1 MPEPYLLNEWWENVS
16 KGLAVFGRDLMAVLK
31 TEQHLRDVGFVNIE
45 EKVVKI
51 PIGQWPKDRKLKTV
65 GIYARASIG
74 DGLEGLSLG
83 PMVRGKFF

>member
-1 MPEPYLLNEWWENVS
+1 MPEHYLLNEWWENVS

-31 TEQHLRDVGFVNIE
+31 TEQHLRDAGFVNIE
-45 EKVVKI
+45 EKVVKV
-51 PIGQWPKDRKLKTV
+51 PIGQWPKDRKLKMV

-83 PMVRGKFF
+83 PMARGKLF